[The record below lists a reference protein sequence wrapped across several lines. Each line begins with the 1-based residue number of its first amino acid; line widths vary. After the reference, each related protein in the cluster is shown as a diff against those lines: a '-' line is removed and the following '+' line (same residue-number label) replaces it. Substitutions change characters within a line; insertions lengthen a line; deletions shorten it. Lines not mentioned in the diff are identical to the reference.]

1 MPQPHGSLS
10 AWRSNEREERT
21 FQAAWLNGGWRVEDV
36 NLTRQTIRFSN
47 S

>member
-10 AWRSNEREERT
+10 AWRSNERDERI
-21 FQAAWLNGGWRVEDV
+21 QAAWLIGGWRVEDV